1 MKFIEAEVFI
11 YSKNWTYLRIK
22 IVKLC
27 FLMFSIYELSIFFEQ
42 ENYLELVIIFY
53 AEICSEKSKQNWHKH
68 PVDLN

>member
-1 MKFIEAEVFI
+1 
-11 YSKNWTYLRIK
+11 
-22 IVKLC
+22 
-27 FLMFSIYELSIFFEQ
+27 MFSIYELSIFFEQ